1 MVFSVGGVGVKS
13 LRRVEISVVDGEEE
27 LTLISW
33 SISSR
38 HGMWIDL
45 HREVN
50 GGGAGCGS
58 GRGGGLGES
67 VGGGRPVVRIL
78 AAYT

>member
-1 MVFSVGGVGVKS
+1 MTSF
-13 LRRVEISVVDGEEE
+13 RCVEISVVDGDEE

-58 GRGGGLGES
+58 GGGGGSGEI
-67 VGGGRPVVRIL
+67 VVGGRPVTKIL
-78 AAYT
+78 DAYT